1 MRCLMNNVRRKKL
14 KDAVTLLSRASEIVS
29 DARSQEEDCLDN
41 MPENLQMSDRYEDM
55 EKAVDCLEDA
65 ETSIDDAISKI
76 EEAM

>member
-1 MRCLMNNVRRKKL
+1 MNNVRRKKL